1 MESQFNLLKAFFC
14 CSEKLDISILFFGVV
29 VGTTAGTAAGV
40 VEFPQFTAWFTVFV
54 ALSANFLAFS
64 AASSRLDTP
73 SLHIIFSILLMAP
86 APKSIPSHPKNPPF
100 WNALYTPYIRA
111 APIPRV
117 AIGSPFPRD
126 IISPIPVTRPLV
138 ASPTT
143 PVT

>member
-86 APKSIPSHPKNPPF
+86 APKSIP
-100 WNALYTPYIRA
+100 
-111 APIPRV
+111 IPRV